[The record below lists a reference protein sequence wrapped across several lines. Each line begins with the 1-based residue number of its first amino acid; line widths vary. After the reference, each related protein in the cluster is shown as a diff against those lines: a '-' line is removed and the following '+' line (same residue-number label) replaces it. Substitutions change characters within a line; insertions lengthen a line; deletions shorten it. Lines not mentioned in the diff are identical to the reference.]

1 MEKRQRKQ
9 ILLAQNFIKS
19 PALVRRIV
27 EAGTIGPAD
36 LVYEI
41 GAGTGILTAELARQA
56 REVVAIE
63 KDPGLCRRLRE
74 RFRSTTNVRIVECD
88 FLRFRVP
95 VRDYKIFANIPYN
108 VTADIVRKVLYVP
121 PVPSEAHLI
130 MQREP
135 ARKFAGIPRETLFS
149 VSAKPY
155 FEFRIALTLRRTDFE
170 PIPAVESVLLHI
182 RRRRIPLIQNKHAG
196 PYREFV
202 RHGFTGWKKDLR
214 TAYKHVFTYTQWKR
228 LSKDLHFPIDATP
241 TQLTFNQWL
250 GLYHGFRQLVMRE

>member
-9 ILLAQNFIKS
+9 ILLAQNFLKS
-19 PALVRRIV
+19 PALARRIV

-95 VRDYKIFANIPYN
+95 VRDYKIFGNIPYN
-108 VTADIVRKVLYVP
+108 ITADIVRKILYVP
-121 PVPSEAHLI
+121 PVPSEAYLI

-135 ARKFAGIPRETLFS
+135 ARKFAGIPHETLFS

-155 FEFRIALTLRRTDFE
+155 FEFRIVRTLQRTDFE
-170 PIPAVESVLLHI
+170 PVPSVDSVLLHI
-182 RRRRIPLIQNKHAG
+182 RRRRIPLIQKEHAG

-241 TQLTFNQWL
+241 TQLTFEQWL

>member
-9 ILLAQNFIKS
+9 ILLAQNFLKS
-19 PALVRRIV
+19 PALARRIV

-95 VRDYKIFANIPYN
+95 VRDYKIFGNIPYN
-108 VTADIVRKVLYVP
+108 ITADIVRKLLYVP
-121 PVPSEAHLI
+121 PIPSEAYLI

-155 FEFRIALTLRRTDFE
+155 FEFRIARTLRRTDFE
-170 PIPAVESVLLHI
+170 PIPAVDSVQLHI
-182 RRRRIPLIQNKHAG
+182 RRRHIPLIQNIHAG
-196 PYREFV
+196 PYRGFV